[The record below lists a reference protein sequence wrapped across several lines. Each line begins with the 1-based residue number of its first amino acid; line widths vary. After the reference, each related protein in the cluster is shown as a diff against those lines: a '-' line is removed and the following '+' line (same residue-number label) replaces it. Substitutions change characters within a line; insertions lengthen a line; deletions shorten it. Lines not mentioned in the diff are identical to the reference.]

1 MHLLLIE
8 DDLDLGRALLAA
20 LQLHGFSVE
29 WWRRAADAPPRLD
42 QLQADAVLLD
52 LGLPDLHEGSGLD
65 LLTRWRRQ
73 GSRLPLLIIT
83 AQGALQDR
91 LAGLDAGADDYLV
104 KPFAT
109 EELISRLRAVLRRSA
124 AQASEVWTLGE
135 LRIRPGA
142 RTAELAGAPLELSR
156 REFQLLLEL
165 ARAAGKVVPKS
176 HIAQKLEPLGEPLNA
191 AAIEMHV
198 FNLRRKIGPERIR
211 TTRGVG
217 YALVS

>member
-29 WWRRAADAPPRLD
+29 WWRRAADAPPQLNE
-42 QLQADAVLLD
+42 LQADAVLLD
-52 LGLPDLHEGSGLD
+52 LGLPDGSGFD
-65 LLTRWRRQ
+65 LLARWRRQ
-73 GSRLPLLIIT
+73 GCRAPILVIT

-109 EELISRLRAVLRRSA
+109 EELVSRLRAVLRRCA

-135 LRIRPGA
+135 LRIRPDA
-142 RTAELAGAPLELSR
+142 RTAELAGDTLDLSR

-176 HIAQKLEPLGEPLNA
+176 LIAQKLEPLGEPLNA

-217 YALVS
+217 YALIA

>member
-20 LQLHGFSVE
+20 LQLHGFTVE
-29 WWRRAADAPPRLD
+29 WWRRAVDAPQRLD
-42 QLQADAVLLD
+42 QPLADAVLLD
-52 LGLPDLHEGSGLD
+52 LGLPDFGGESGLN

-73 GSRLPLLIIT
+73 GSQLPILIIT

-91 LAGLDAGADDYLV
+91 LTGLDAGADDYLV

-109 EELISRLRAVLRRSA
+109 EELVSRLRAVLRRSA
-124 AQASEVWTLGE
+124 AQASEVWALGE
-135 LRIRPGA
+135 LSLRPA
-142 RTAELAGAPLELSR
+142 AHSAELGGTALDLSR

-176 HIAQKLEPLGEPLNA
+176 QIARRLEPLGEPLNA

-198 FNLRRKIGPERIR
+198 FNLRKKIGPERIR

-217 YALVS
+217 YSLVP

>member
-29 WWRRAADAPPRLD
+29 RWRRAADAPPRLD
-42 QLQADAVLLD
+42 DLQMDAVLLD
-52 LGLPDLHEGSGLD
+52 LGLPDGRGFD

-73 GSRLPLLIIT
+73 DCRTPILVIT

-109 EELISRLRAVLRRSA
+109 EELVSRLRAVLRRYA
-124 AQASEVWTLGE
+124 QQASEIWTLGA
-135 LRIRPGA
+135 LRIHPKA
-142 RTAELAGAPLELSR
+142 RIAELAGAPLDLSR

-165 ARAAGKVVPKS
+165 ARSAGHVVPKS
-176 HIAQKLEPLGEPLNA
+176 QIAQRLEPLGEPLNA

-198 FNLRRKIGPERIR
+198 FNLRKKIGPERIH

-217 YALVS
+217 YTLVA

>member
-42 QLQADAVLLD
+42 ELQADAVLLD
-52 LGLPDLHEGSGLD
+52 LGLPDGSGFD
-65 LLTRWRRQ
+65 LLARWRRQ
-73 GSRLPLLIIT
+73 GCRAPILVIT

-109 EELISRLRAVLRRSA
+109 EELVSRLRAVLRRCA
-124 AQASEVWTLGE
+124 QQASEVWTLGE
-135 LRIRPGA
+135 LLIRPAA
-142 RTAELAGAPLELSR
+142 RTAELAGEPLDLSR

-165 ARAAGKVVPKS
+165 ARSAGNVVPKS
-176 HIAQKLEPLGEPLNA
+176 LIAQRLEPLGEPLNA

-198 FNLRRKIGPERIR
+198 FNLRKKIGPERIH

-217 YALVS
+217 YTLLA

>member
-29 WWRRAADAPPRLD
+29 WWRRAADAPTRLD

-52 LGLPDLHEGSGLD
+52 LGLPDGSGFE
-65 LLTRWRRQ
+65 LLARWRRQ
-73 GSRLPLLIIT
+73 GAGMPILVIT

-109 EELISRLRAVLRRSA
+109 EELVSRLRAVLRRCA

-135 LRIRPGA
+135 LRIHPGA
-142 RTAELAGAPLELSR
+142 RTAELAGETLELSR

-176 HIAQKLEPLGEPLNA
+176 QIAQKLEPLGEPLNA

-198 FNLRRKIGPERIR
+198 FNLRKKLGPERIR

-217 YALVS
+217 YALVA

>member
-29 WWRRAADAPPRLD
+29 WWRRAADAPRHLD

-52 LGLPDLHEGSGLD
+52 LGLPDASGFD
-65 LLTRWRRQ
+65 LLARWRRQ
-73 GSRLPLLIIT
+73 DSRTPILVIT

-104 KPFAT
+104 KPFAA
-109 EELISRLRAVLRRSA
+109 EELVSRLRAVLRRCA
-124 AQASEVWTLGE
+124 AQASAVWTLGE
-135 LRIRPGA
+135 LRIHPEA
-142 RTAELAGAPLELSR
+142 RTAELAGTVLDLSR

-176 HIAQKLEPLGEPLNA
+176 QIAQKLEPLGEPLNA
-191 AAIEMHV
+191 AAVEMHV

-217 YALVS
+217 YALIP

>member
-29 WWRRAADAPPRLD
+29 WWRRAADTPPRLAD
-42 QLQADAVLLD
+42 LQADAVLLD
-52 LGLPDLHEGSGLD
+52 LGLPDASGLE
-65 LLTRWRRQ
+65 LLARWRRQ
-73 GSRLPLLIIT
+73 DCRMPILVIT

-109 EELISRLRAVLRRSA
+109 EELVSRLRALLRRCA

-135 LRIRPGA
+135 LRIRPEA
-142 RTAELAGAPLELSR
+142 HTADLAGEPLDLSR
-156 REFQLLLEL
+156 REFQLLLAL
-165 ARAAGKVVPKS
+165 ARSAGKVVPKS
-176 HIAQKLEPLGEPLNA
+176 QIAQRLEPLGEPLNA

-198 FNLRRKIGPERIR
+198 FNLRKKIGAERIR

-217 YALVS
+217 YSLVS

>member
-29 WWRRAADAPPRLD
+29 WWRRAADAPPQLD
-42 QLQADAVLLD
+42 ALQADAVLLD
-52 LGLPDLHEGSGLD
+52 LGLPDGSGFD
-65 LLTRWRRQ
+65 LLARWRRQ
-73 GSRLPLLIIT
+73 GCRAPILVIT

-109 EELISRLRAVLRRSA
+109 EELVSRLRAVLRRCA

-135 LRIRPGA
+135 LRIRPDA
-142 RTAELAGAPLELSR
+142 RTAELAGDALDLSR

-176 HIAQKLEPLGEPLNA
+176 QIAQKLEPLGEPLNA

-198 FNLRRKIGPERIR
+198 FNLRKKIGPERIR

-217 YALVS
+217 YALVA

>member
-20 LQLHGFSVE
+20 LQLHGFSAE

-42 QLQADAVLLD
+42 QLQVDAVLLD
-52 LGLPDLHEGSGLD
+52 LGLPDGSGFE
-65 LLTRWRRQ
+65 LLSRWRRQ
-73 GSRLPLLIIT
+73 GCAAPILVIT

-109 EELISRLRAVLRRSA
+109 EELVSRLRAVLRRCA
-124 AQASEVWTLGE
+124 QQASEVWTLGE
-135 LRIRPGA
+135 LCIRPAA
-142 RTAELAGAPLELSR
+142 RTAELAGEALELSR

-165 ARAAGKVVPKS
+165 ARAPGKVVPKS
-176 HIAQKLEPLGEPLNA
+176 LIAQRLEPLGEPLNA

-198 FNLRRKIGPERIR
+198 FNLRRKIGAERIR

-217 YALVS
+217 YALIA